1 MQRISEEWW
10 IGLDE
15 SYKTRVEDG
24 SLVLWRPARTVWI
37 SIWNDR
43 DGRTLRD
50 RLAHWVAERDIRAA
64 DLFQESDGDLLRHGY
79 LLAEPEETGGDRLG
93 LYSYTVSTSSTVQM
107 ACYFD
112 LQEDLGWATAVA
124 KSLSFGSPDPS
135 RKVEEPLGRDGHL
148 VLASERVLVATG
160 LRCSSRFG
168 SRPRTSKIP
177 AGVSSTATKTNPTP
191 PTPPISHFARSPH
204 SSLSIPPSAPSSTA
218 PPARRS
224 LVSTSVPRGNV
235 LRRAKRNHPG
245 TDRPREGTH
254 RGRSWADRRSTCY
267 GVCRPESST
276 RRRAKRP
283 RR

>member
-24 SLVLWRPARTVWI
+24 SLVLWRPERTVWI

-43 DGRTLRD
+43 DGRTPRD

-124 KSLSFGSPDPS
+124 KSLSFGSPDP
-135 RKVEEPLGRDGHL
+135 RRTVEEPLGRDGHL
-148 VLASERVLVATG
+148 VLASERVLGRDRPPVLLAFREPAANEQDSGWRFFHGDEDESYAADPANLALCPLSSFLTLDPS
-160 LRCSSRFG
+160 LRAIINR
-168 SRPRTSKIP
+168 P
-177 AGVSSTATKTNPTP
+177 AGT
-191 PTPPISHFARSPH
+191 
-204 SSLSIPPSAPSSTA
+204 SLSRLDIGAAWEPSAPREEE
-218 PPARRS
+218 PPW
-224 LVSTSVPRGNV
+224 N
-235 LRRAKRNHPG
+235 
-245 TDRPREGTH
+245 
-254 RGRSWADRRSTCY
+254 
-267 GVCRPESST
+267 
-276 RRRAKRP
+276 
-283 RR
+283 